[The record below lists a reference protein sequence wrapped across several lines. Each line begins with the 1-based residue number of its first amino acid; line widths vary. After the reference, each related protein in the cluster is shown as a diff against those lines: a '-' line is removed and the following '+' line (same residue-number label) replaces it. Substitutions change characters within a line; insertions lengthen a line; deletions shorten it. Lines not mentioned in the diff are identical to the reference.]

1 MHAHTSIVFMHMPS
15 LQLLTPHSRLH
26 PTHPRSTPAQ
36 DLFFTNF
43 ISCSDIKASLHRA
56 FQVGHL
62 PNPALHSLTLT
73 LTRSPYALAPAPQ
86 DDTHHG
92 PCPLKCG
99 QDDSSTYT
107 YDA

>member
-1 MHAHTSIVFMHMPS
+1 MTSADNC
-15 LQLLTPHSRLH
+15 LR
-26 PTHPRSTPAQ
+26 PTHPRSTPTQ

-62 PNPALHSLTLT
+62 PNAALHSLTLT
-73 LTRSPYALAPAPQ
+73 LTRSLYALNTPAPQ

-92 PCPLKCG
+92 PCPLKSG